1 MIPGATTA
9 SRVPSGM
16 VALKNIVDACVK
28 LATNSEPVHERLYR
42 QMEAANPRGA
52 LRYHRFNVDRDMN
65 DIGLQEWQK
74 MEEMG
79 SHTAAY
85 MEEAEKVAKK
95 NSCVQDLIA
104 VESA

>member
-1 MIPGATTA
+1 
-9 SRVPSGM
+9 M

-28 LATNSEPVHERLYR
+28 LATNSESVHERVFR
-42 QMEAANPRGA
+42 QMVAADADGQ
-52 LRYHRFNVDRDMN
+52 LRYHRFNVDRDME

-85 MEEAEKVAKK
+85 MEEAEKVVKR
-95 NSCVQDLIA
+95 NTCVQDLIA
-104 VESA
+104 IESE